1 MKQIMESNNKS
12 RQNLTPLIRSTE
24 TDRFNKSATNQG
36 RIRRTNRMIK
46 SSSSSSNFNY
56 FK

>member
-1 MKQIMESNNKS
+1 MESNNKS